1 MRKYFKN
8 LNKFG
13 LRAFEE
19 DDLDTYRDFLDNSD
33 VTKFLEMGDKPT
45 SKIILNNTLC
55 EAKSKDNIVFSIVE
69 KENDKLIGTTGL
81 YLINW
86 TARRAQF
93 RILMGDPEY
102 YGKGIGTKVT
112 KSVVEYGFERLN
124 LEMIYLGVN
133 KENLAAIKVYKN
145 SGFIEGGIMR
155 KFIYNDGKYYDS
167 IHMSIVKEEF
177 NK

>member
-1 MRKYFKN
+1 MMLY
-8 LNKFG
+8 
-13 LRAFEE
+13 EQI
-19 DDLDTYRDFLDNSD
+19 DTLLF
-33 VTKFLEMGDKPT
+33 GDKPT
-45 SKIILNNTLC
+45 SEIILKNTLS
-55 EAKSKDNIVFSIVE
+55 ESKLMETVMFSIVE
-69 KENDKLIGTTGL
+69 KENDKLIGTAGL

-93 RILMGDPEY
+93 RILMGDPKY

-112 KSVVEYGFERLN
+112 KSIIEYGFNRLN

>member
-55 EAKSKDNIVFSIVE
+55 EVN
-69 KENDKLIGTTGL
+69 
-81 YLINW
+81 
-86 TARRAQF
+86 Q
-93 RILMGDPEY
+93 RIILFFP
-102 YGKGIGTKVT
+102 
-112 KSVVEYGFERLN
+112 
-124 LEMIYLGVN
+124 
-133 KENLAAIKVYKN
+133 
-145 SGFIEGGIMR
+145 
-155 KFIYNDGKYYDS
+155 
-167 IHMSIVKEEF
+167 
-177 NK
+177 

>member
-1 MRKYFKN
+1 MRKYFKD
-8 LNKFG
+8 LDKFG

-19 DDLDTYRDFLDNSD
+19 GDLDIYRDFLDNSD

-45 SKIILNNTLC
+45 SEIILKNTLS
-55 EAKSKDNIVFSIVE
+55 ESKLMETVMFSIVE
-69 KENDKLIGTTGL
+69 KENDKLIGTAGL

-93 RILMGDPEY
+93 RILMGDPKY

-112 KSVVEYGFERLN
+112 KSIIEYGFNRLN